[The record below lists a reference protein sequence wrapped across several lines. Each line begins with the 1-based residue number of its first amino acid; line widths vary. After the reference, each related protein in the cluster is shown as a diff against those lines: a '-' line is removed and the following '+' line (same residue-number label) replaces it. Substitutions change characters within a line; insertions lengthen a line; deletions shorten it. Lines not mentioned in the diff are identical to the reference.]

1 MKQQLFL
8 LSFLLSNI
16 LYSKEIPLT
25 IGKFEFSRNVVT
37 L

>member
-8 LSFLLSNI
+8 LSFLQSNI
-16 LYSKEIPLT
+16 LYSQETTPT